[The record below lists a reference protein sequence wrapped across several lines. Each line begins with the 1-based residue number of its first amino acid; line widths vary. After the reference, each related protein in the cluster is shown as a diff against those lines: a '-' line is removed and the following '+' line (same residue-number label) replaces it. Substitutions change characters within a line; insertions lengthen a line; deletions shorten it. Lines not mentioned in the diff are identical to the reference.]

1 MSKSGISRINVFL
14 IELIVMIL
22 VFAIASGILLRVF
35 VRADQLSKGAADL
48 SAAVIAAESV
58 MERQLAG
65 NFSELSSSVD
75 LNWYD
80 RDWQPV
86 ASEDSASFGVTAEQS
101 FESGEAG
108 TLVRFQVRAFDTE
121 DNDEIY
127 LLKTSQYYGGLWKE
141 GDFNET
147 EH

>member
-58 MERQLAG
+58 MERQLAE
-65 NFSELSSSVD
+65 NFSELSASVD

-86 ASEDSASFGVTAEQS
+86 SSEDTASFGVTAEQF
-101 FESGEAG
+101 FEPGEAG
-108 TLVRFQVRAFDTE
+108 TLVRFQVRAFDAE
-121 DNDEIY
+121 NNDEIY

-141 GDFNET
+141 GGLQ
-147 EH
+147 